1 MSDCAILECS
11 IDGNIIGWNGGAEK
25 TFGYSAREASG
36 ISILRLFPSESRK
49 SVKRILNKAIAGRAS
64 TDFQT
69 FGLRKDGRLLD
80 VSVCLSGIN
89 GAAGQMTGICATI
102 RDISQQKTVQARLS
116 RLSRALISAHEE
128 ERSRIARELHDDF
141 NQRLAL
147 MSIDLEQIVKT
158 LPKTRGHADA
168 RLQTISTQ
176 IQEMSRDIHRL
187 SHHLHPA
194 KLDYLGLVAALRG
207 CFAEIRSRQ
216 GLSVDFSHEEVPD
229 DIPKEIALCLF
240 RIAQESL
247 HNVVKHSRV
256 REAMVLLEGTPEGI
270 HLRVRD
276 KGVGFDVE
284 SAKTR
289 GLGLVSITERAR
301 LVGGQI
307 SICSRPLNGAEIDV
321 RVPLKTRFRS
331 A

>member
-11 IDGNIIGWNGGAEK
+11 IDGVIIGWNGGAQK

-36 ISILRLFPSESRK
+36 LSILRLFPSESRRGAR
-49 SVKRILNKAIAGRAS
+49 RILKRVLSGRAS
-64 TDFQT
+64 TDYET
-69 FGLRKDGRLLD
+69 IALRKDGRILD
-80 VSVCLSGIN
+80 VSVCLSGIT
-89 GAAGQMTGICATI
+89 GGAGQPTGICVTI
-102 RDISQQKTVQARLS
+102 RDISQQKTVQARLL

-147 MSIDLEQIVKT
+147 MAIDLEQIVKT
-158 LPKTRGHADA
+158 LPKTRSNADA
-168 RLQTISTQ
+168 RLQGISTQ
-176 IQEMSRDIHRL
+176 IQEISRDVHRL

-207 CFAEIRSRQ
+207 CFAEIQGRQ
-216 GLSVDFSHEEVPD
+216 GLSVEFSHEEVPD

-256 REAMVLLEGTPEGI
+256 REATVMLEGTPEGI
-270 HLRVRD
+270 HLRIRD

-307 SICSRPLNGAEIDV
+307 SICSRPLNGTEIDV
-321 RVPLKTRFRS
+321 RVPLKNRFRS
-331 A
+331 E

>member
-1 MSDCAILECS
+1 MADCAILECTR
-11 IDGNIIGWNGGAEK
+11 DGEIVGWNGGAQK

-36 ISILRLFPSESRK
+36 LSILRLFPSECRRE
-49 SVKRILNKAIAGRAS
+49 VKRILKKAVSGHAS
-64 TDFQT
+64 TDYHT
-69 FGLRKDGRLLD
+69 FGLSKDGKRLD
-80 VSVCLSGIN
+80 VLVCLSRIT
-89 GAAGQMTGICATI
+89 GAAGEPTGVCATI
-102 RDISQQKTVQARLS
+102 RDVSQQRTVQARL
-116 RLSRALISAHEE
+116 LKLGRALISAHEE

-147 MSIDLEQIVKT
+147 MAIDIEQIVKS
-158 LPKTRGHADA
+158 LPKERGNAGSK
-168 RLQTISTQ
+168 LQTISTQ
-176 IQEMSRDIHRL
+176 IQEISRDVHRL

-207 CFAEIRSRQ
+207 CFAEIQGRQ
-216 GLSVDFSHEEVPD
+216 GLSVEFSHEDVPD

-256 REAMVLLEGTPEGI
+256 REAAVMLEGTPEGI
-270 HLRVRD
+270 HLRIRD
-276 KGVGFDVE
+276 KGVGFDLE
-284 SAKTR
+284 SARSR

-307 SICSRPLNGAEIDV
+307 SICSRPLNGTEIDV
-321 RVPLKTRFRS
+321 RVPLKHRFS
-331 A
+331 SV